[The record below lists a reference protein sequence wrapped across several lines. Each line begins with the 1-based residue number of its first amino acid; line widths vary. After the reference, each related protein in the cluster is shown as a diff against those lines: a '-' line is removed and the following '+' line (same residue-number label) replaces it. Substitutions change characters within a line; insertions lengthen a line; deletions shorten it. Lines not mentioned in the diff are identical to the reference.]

1 MNATQTTPTTKKQRP
16 KTIYNLV
23 EKDGQTTW
31 TPIGVAWINRD
42 GSLNCTLD
50 VMPKEGKLHI
60 RDSKPRVAA

>member
-1 MNATQTTPTTKKQRP
+1 MNETQAVQPKKPRP

-23 EKDGQTTW
+23 EKDGETTW

-42 GSLNCTLD
+42 GSLTCNLD

-60 RDSKPRVAA
+60 RDPKPRRID